1 MRNIVFAIAMGVG
14 VLLMAIA
21 LALAIVDGQPRH
33 SAQLHNAYWPYS
45 VETSIRDR

>member
-1 MRNIVFAIAMGVG
+1 MRHIVTAIALALA
-14 VLLMAIA
+14 VLLAAIA